1 VAVDFLE
8 ILLKGGIAGI
18 GSYAGG
24 SLLGWFTGFFKKATK
39 ELKSKD
45 IKKLL
50 SDLGTMKPQTI
61 VRLVQEQLGNN
72 KNITN
77 DQRAELVNVL
87 IHLCKG
93 ARTLTTEG
101 TPRSSYLRCEKL
113 IEQLLRGLEIKRK
126 KGELVAPGQNWVLE
140 QFLGLGA
147 FGEVWLAVNKMNKG
161 IPPRAYKFFT
171 AGKATEWLLQEND
184 SLSAVMAELGNH
196 PGIARLE
203 DVCVEGPFP
212 HLVFEFIA
220 GGSLE
225 DWILE
230 DADLRPTL
238 DLYELMQAIVRA
250 VAEAHRK
257 LIYHHDLKPAN
268 ILLTNSMKVLPKV
281 TDFGLATAEP
291 TPGGGA
297 SVGASLGL
305 VQVGTPM
312 YWPPEA
318 HEIGTQRKLGQDDV
332 FALGVIWYQLV
343 VNRLERPPYDFE
355 EVLRVCGQDTHTV
368 RLISRCLAH
377 PDWRFANAGEL
388 DEAMS
393 SADLPRWPPV
403 PDGCFDISNIVR
415 EYIAT
420 VKT

>member
-1 VAVDFLE
+1 VDFLE
-8 ILLKGGIAGI
+8 NLLKGAVGGI

-24 SLLGWFTGFFKKATK
+24 ALFGWFIGRFKTAAGK
-39 ELKSKD
+39 LKSED
-45 IKKLL
+45 IKTLL
-50 SDLGTMKPQTI
+50 SQLGTVTPQS
-61 VRLVQEQLGNN
+61 VVDLVERQLGNDEQ
-72 KNITN
+72 ITD
-77 DQRAELVNVL
+77 DQRAELVQVL
-87 IHLCKG
+87 IQLTKG
-93 ARTLTTEG
+93 ARTLTTHG
-101 TPRSSYLRCEKL
+101 TPRSSYVRCEKL
-113 IEQLLRGLEIKRK
+113 IDQLLRGLEVKRK
-126 KGELVAPGQNWVLE
+126 KGESVAPGQNWVLE

-147 FGEVWLAVNKMNKG
+147 FGEVWLAVNQKNKAL
-161 IPPRAYKFFT
+161 PRRAYKFFT
-171 AGKATEWLLQEND
+171 QEKATEWLLQENN
-184 SLSAVMAELGNH
+184 SLSAVMAQLGDH

-203 DVCVEGPFP
+203 DVCVEGQFPF
-212 HLVFEFIA
+212 LAFEYVG

-225 DWILE
+225 DWLFE
-230 DADLRPTL
+230 DASVRPPL
-238 DLYELMQAIVRA
+238 DVYELMQAVVCA

-257 LIYHHDLKPAN
+257 KIYHHDLKPAN
-268 ILLTNSMKVLPKV
+268 ILLTNSEKVLPKV

-291 TPGGGA
+291 APGGGA

-318 HEIGTQRKLGQDDV
+318 HEMGTTRKLGQDDV

-355 EVLRVCGQDTHTV
+355 EVLRTWGQDTHTV

-377 PDWRFANAGEL
+377 PDRRFANAGEL
-388 DEAMS
+388 EQAMS

-403 PDGCFDISNIVR
+403 PDGCYDVSHVVR

-420 VKT
+420 VKP